1 MSEVSSW
8 ILSVA
13 GIICVSVLIEFIMP
27 DGQMN
32 KYIKSIFSFVIILVI
47 ILPLPKLFK
56 KQNSSIS
63 VFDYEE
69 INLQNDY
76 LYELNLSKLSSI
88 TKVIESDIKEL
99 GYNDVSLSI
108 SADIFDEKIDYRGI
122 YVNLNNL
129 VISNDFEHKNITEI
143 KEDITKVIGKYIND
157 GEVFFEE

>member
-1 MSEVSSW
+1 MSEVSTW

-27 DGQMN
+27 EGQMN

-56 KQNSSIS
+56 KQNSIS
-63 VFDYEE
+63 VFDYNETT
-69 INLQNDY
+69 LQSDY
-76 LYELNLSKLSSI
+76 LYELNLTKLSSI
-88 TKVIESDIKEL
+88 TKTIEKDIKEL

-143 KEDITKVIGKYIND
+143 KEDITQVIGKYIND

>member
-1 MSEVSSW
+1 MSEVSTW

-13 GIICVSVLIEFIMP
+13 GIICVSVLIEFVMP
-27 DGQMN
+27 EGQMN

-56 KQNSSIS
+56 KQNSIS
-63 VFDYEE
+63 VFDYDG
-69 INLQNDY
+69 ITLQSDY
-76 LYELNLSKLSSI
+76 LYELNLTKLSSI
-88 TKVIESDIKEL
+88 TKTIEKDIKEL

>member
-1 MSEVSSW
+1 MSEVSTW

-13 GIICVSVLIEFIMP
+13 GVVCLSVLIEFIMP

-88 TKVIESDIKEL
+88 TKTIEKDIKEL

-143 KEDITKVIGKYIND
+143 KEDITQVIGKYIND

>member
-1 MSEVSSW
+1 MSEVSTW

-27 DGQMN
+27 EGQMN

-56 KQNSSIS
+56 KQNSIS
-63 VFDYEE
+63 VFDYDG
-69 INLQNDY
+69 ITLQSDY
-76 LYELNLSKLSSI
+76 LYELNLTKLSSI
-88 TKVIESDIKEL
+88 TKTIEKDIKEL

-129 VISNDFEHKNITEI
+129 VISNDFEHKNIIEI
-143 KEDITKVIGKYIND
+143 KEDITQVIGKYIND

>member
-1 MSEVSSW
+1 MSEVSTW

-13 GIICVSVLIEFIMP
+13 GVVCLSVLIEFIMP

-129 VISNDFEHKNITEI
+129 VISDNFEHKNITEI

>member
-56 KQNSSIS
+56 KQNSIS
-63 VFDYEE
+63 VFDYNE
-69 INLQNDY
+69 ITLQSDY
-76 LYELNLSKLSSI
+76 LYELNLTKLSSI
-88 TKVIESDIKEL
+88 TKTIEKDIKEL

-143 KEDITKVIGKYIND
+143 KEDITQVIGKYIND

>member
-1 MSEVSSW
+1 MSEVSTW

-27 DGQMN
+27 EGQMN

-56 KQNSSIS
+56 KQNSIS
-63 VFDYEE
+63 VFDYDG
-69 INLQNDY
+69 ITLQSDY
-76 LYELNLSKLSSI
+76 LYELNLTKLSSI
-88 TKVIESDIKEL
+88 TKTIEKDIKEL

-143 KEDITKVIGKYIND
+143 KEDITQVIGKYIND